1 MGELSREKCREA
13 KVGLEHGKCS
23 EVRSGQ
29 NRRWASADWSGE
41 HSSILETSWRREGKG
56 KRGDVGVGKALRR
69 VFLEKG

>member
-1 MGELSREKCREA
+1 MGELSREKCGEA

-41 HSSILETSWRREGKG
+41 NSSILETSWRREGKG
-56 KRGDVGVGKALRR
+56 NRGDVGVGKALRR
-69 VFLEKG
+69 FFLEKG